1 MTWHPQ
7 PLPPVPEATAAAVRA
22 AFPTGNLSVD
32 RRTEFGTLYEDQR
45 FAELYPPQGRPVEG
59 APWRLVLV
67 IIMPYIEGLTDRQAA
82 DAVRRCM
89 DWQYAL
95 SLDLHDP
102 GLDFTLLHDCRQRLL
117 AQDAAPRLLAT
128 CLTTCTARGWL
139 KARSTPRTDATHVLA
154 AIRTLP
160 RLACV
165 LDAMHYALNQRS
177 NAEPGWVQQ
186 RVSLEWYD
194 RYGLRADQV
203 RLPKEVSQRE
213 ALAHQIGV
221 DGYQLLD
228 SVWAGERAPYLRDLP
243 ALEALRQ
250 IWLQQYYRW
259 PVPGF
264 EALRWRTTDEQPPA
278 ALRGTSPDDL
288 AARYRTTR
296 ETQWV
301 GYKLHLTET
310 CEPGQPDLMTQVLTT
325 PATTP
330 DCTMGP
336 AIADDLAA
344 RHLLPGPHRL
354 DSGYGDAD
362 CLVTAQRHHQIDG
375 VGPPFGS
382 YRWQH
387 KLGQG
392 YGLQAVS
399 IDGEAQQA
407 RCSPGDTRVKWT
419 PGRDVSGDPVIR
431 IRFDRATC
439 RVCPTR
445 QVCTTAQDA
454 PRQLTVRPQAHHEAI
469 QAARLRQDTPEF
481 KAPYALRSGV
491 ERSLSQGLRRF
502 DLRQSRSI
510 GLARTHLQPLLTA
523 VAMNV
528 VRVIA
533 WLWGEPLGERRRKPG
548 HFAQLAPHPLSRQT
562 VLCSG

>member
-22 AFPTGNLSVD
+22 AFPKGNLYVD
-32 RRTEFGTLYEDQR
+32 LRTEFGTLYEDQL
-45 FAELYPPQGRPVEG
+45 FADLYPPQGRPVEV

-67 IIMPYIEGLTDRQAA
+67 IIMQYIEGLTDRQAA

-89 DWQYAL
+89 DWKYAL

-102 GLDFTLLHDCRQRLL
+102 GFDFTLLHDFRQRLL
-117 AQDAAPRLLAT
+117 AQDAAQRLLDT
-128 CLTTCTARGWL
+128 FLTTCKARGWL
-139 KARSTPRTDATHVLA
+139 KARSTQRTDSTHVLA
-154 AIRTLP
+154 AIRTLH
-160 RLACV
+160 RLECV
-165 LDAMHYALNQRS
+165 LEAMHYALNQLS
-177 NAEPGWVQQ
+177 NADPGWVQQ

-194 RYGLRADQV
+194 RYGLRSDQV
-203 RLPKEVSQRE
+203 RLPKEARKRE
-213 ALAHQIGV
+213 ALAHQIGA

-228 SVWAGERAPYLRDLP
+228 SVWAAESAPFLRDLP

-250 IWLQQYYRW
+250 IWLQQYYRCT
-259 PVPGF
+259 VPGL
-264 EALRWRTTDEQPPA
+264 EALRWRTTDEEPPA
-278 ALRGTSPDDL
+278 ALRITSPYDL
-288 AARYRTTR
+288 EARYSTKRD
-296 ETQWV
+296 TQWV

-310 CEPGQPDLMTQVLTT
+310 CESGQPDLITQVLTT

-336 AIADDLAA
+336 AIAHDLAA
-344 RHLLPGPHRL
+344 RDLLPGTHLL
-354 DSGYGDAD
+354 DSGYVDAD
-362 CLVTAQRHHQIDG
+362 FLVTAQRQYQIDV

-382 YRWQH
+382 YSWQH
-387 KLGQG
+387 KIEHG
-392 YGLQAVS
+392 YDLQAF
-399 IDGEAQQA
+399 IINWNTQQA
-407 RCSPGDTRVKWT
+407 HCPQGQSSVKWT

-445 QVCTTAQDA
+445 QVCTTAKDA

-469 QAARLRQDTPEF
+469 QAARLRQETPEF
-481 KAPYALRSGV
+481 KAQYALRSGV
-491 ERSLSQGLRRF
+491 ESSLSQGIRRF
-502 DLRQSRSI
+502 DLRQSRYI
-510 GLARTHLQPLLTA
+510 GLARTHLQHLLTA

-562 VLCSG
+562 VLC